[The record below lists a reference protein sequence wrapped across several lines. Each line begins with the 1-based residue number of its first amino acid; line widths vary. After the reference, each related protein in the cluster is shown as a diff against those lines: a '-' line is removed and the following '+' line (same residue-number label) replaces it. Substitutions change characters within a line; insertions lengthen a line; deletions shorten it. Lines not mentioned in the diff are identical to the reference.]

1 MNLNFNDPNV
11 LIATIAI
18 ILLILVCIALIVAS
32 RRKKRTAELR
42 SRFGTE
48 YDLAV
53 REERSRRKAEGK
65 LLSRIERVQHLEI
78 RDLTLEEL
86 ERFRAEWET
95 VQARFVDHPR
105 GAVTEADELVNAVML
120 ARGYP
125 LGRFEQRAADI
136 SVDHARLAQ
145 SYRSANAITVRVGT
159 NEATTEE
166 LRTAMIHYRA
176 LFDELL
182 GKRTPAIKRRAVA

>member
-11 LIATIAI
+11 LIAAVAI
-18 ILLILVCIALIVAS
+18 VLLIVVGIALVIAS
-32 RRKKRTAELR
+32 RRKKTTAELR
-42 SRFGTE
+42 RRFGTE
-48 YDLAV
+48 YDLAL
-53 REERSRRKAEGK
+53 REERSRRKAEAK
-65 LLSRIERVQHLEI
+65 LRSRVERVHQLTI
-78 RDLTLEEL
+78 RDLTPAEL
-86 ERFRAEWET
+86 ERFRGEWEV

-105 GAVTEADELVNAVML
+105 GAVTDADELVNAVML

-125 LGRFEQRAADI
+125 VGRFEQRAADI
-136 SVDHARLAQ
+136 SVHHARLAQ
-145 SYRSANAITVRVGT
+145 SYRSANAITIRVGT

-182 GKRTPAIKRRAVA
+182 GVSTPGVEHRAVA